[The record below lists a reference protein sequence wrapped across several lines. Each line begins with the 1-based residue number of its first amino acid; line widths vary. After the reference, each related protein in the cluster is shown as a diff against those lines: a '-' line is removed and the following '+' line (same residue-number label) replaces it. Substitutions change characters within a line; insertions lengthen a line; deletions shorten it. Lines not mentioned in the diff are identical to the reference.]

1 MAMLQVNKSNVDLKG
16 ILFDKDG
23 TLVDFIYTWG
33 YWSQLMLEHFSKEL
47 VSRKLQPLDDEIYP
61 ALGLIGSK
69 QLGVTDYDRQGP
81 LSVGSLNDLLAIMSL
96 YGYKSGLTW
105 AEARLLAVES
115 QKFASSSIDT
125 ERRIQQLP
133 GISSFLKQCCQ
144 HQLKLAVVTA
154 DHTKPA
160 QQQLAWLE
168 LEHVFDTIIG
178 HDSVDNGKP
187 HPDMVYLACKRLG
200 LSPAEVVMIGD
211 TNGDMMMAKAAG
223 VKATIAYL
231 SDRSLKPENY
241 PDADECIYNYNDLQF
256 CPSKD

>member
-1 MAMLQVNKSNVDLKG
+1 MATLQVNKREIELKG

-23 TLVDFIYTWG
+23 TLVDFLYTWG
-33 YWSQLMLEHFSKEL
+33 YWIELMLEHFSKEL
-47 VSRKLQPLDDEIYP
+47 AKRKLQTLADDIYP

-69 QLGVTDYDRQGP
+69 QEGVTDYDRQGP

-105 AEARLLAVES
+105 AEARLLAVDS
-115 QKFASSSIDT
+115 QKLASSRIDT
-125 ERRIQQLP
+125 ERRIQLLP
-133 GISSFLKQCCQ
+133 GISSLLEQCCQ
-144 HQLKLAVVTA
+144 QQLKLAVVTA
-154 DHTKPA
+154 DDTTPA

-200 LSPAEVVMIGD
+200 LSPAEVIMIGD

-231 SDRSLKPENY
+231 SDRSLKTEDY
-241 PDADECIYNYNDLQF
+241 PAADECIYNYNDLQLYT
-256 CPSKD
+256 SKD